1 MKLMKT
7 LLNKLT
13 GVEKKRTNL
22 LQETLRES
30 MNTGTTMNLS
40 SLEDLFADESL
51 NESDVDDLAYTMMA
65 KATNDAINT
74 INKYETL
81 IMPVID
87 IITRTSTHNEL
98 LIVYKEIESMYEEG
112 LLNDSEVQGLTSV
125 LSDKRNTL

>member
-40 SLEDLFADESL
+40 ALEDLFADESL

>member
-51 NESDVDDLAYTMMA
+51 NENDVDDLAYTMMA